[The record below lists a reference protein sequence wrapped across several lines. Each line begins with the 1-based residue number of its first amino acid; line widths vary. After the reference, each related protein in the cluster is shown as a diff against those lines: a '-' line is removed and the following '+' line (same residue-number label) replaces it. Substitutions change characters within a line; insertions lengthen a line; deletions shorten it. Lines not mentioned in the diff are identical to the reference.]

1 MKDKTNN
8 ALSIFIKASMPVI
21 AIAGLILGQFVTFG
35 AKFSF
40 GVTDTTKMIL
50 SAVALFFF
58 YMPIRDIF
66 LQTFNGSQKT
76 KDKKDA
82 YQKGVDF
89 VCADR
94 TKAFKEYCLIE
105 YEERKEKTVNTI
117 LRNTEH
123 TFISLREKYKFDADL
138 VKSDTELSKRDRR
151 ALLRAICE
159 ERKIKPEN
167 VDTILPSGK
176 HVANNHR
183 RVRSNPERLSART
196 LTVKSIT
203 SVISCVAFVSIGLSL
218 VEGTTAVEIIT
229 TVVMLV
235 GLCLWQMFSAF
246 TAARQINNE
255 YLNELSEK
263 TMFLLEFEEH
273 IEHHPVQAAAMPSAV
288 NVPYV
293 RRDTD
298 LPEEN
303 PNYILTLTKK

>member
-66 LQTFNGSQKT
+66 LQTFNGSQRT

-89 VCADR
+89 VCKNH

-105 YEERKEKTVNTI
+105 YEERKEKTVDTI
-117 LRNTEH
+117 LRNTEY
-123 TFISLREKYKFDADL
+123 TFKSLRENYKFDAAL
-138 VKSDTELSKRDRR
+138 VKADTDLSKRDRG
-151 ALLRAICE
+151 ALLRAIRE
-159 ERKIKPEN
+159 ERRIKPET

-176 HVANNHR
+176 RVAHSHR
-183 RVRSNPERLSART
+183 RVRSNPELLSART

-229 TVVMLV
+229 TVVLLV

-255 YLNELSEK
+255 FCNELSEK
-263 TMFLLEFEEH
+263 TMFLLEFEEYTKRNT
-273 IEHHPVQAAAMPSAV
+273 PTAV
-288 NVPYV
+288 
-293 RRDTD
+293 TIAGQT
-298 LPEEN
+298 EE
-303 PNYILTLTKK
+303 PRETYKMIIQKEE

>member
-58 YMPIRDIF
+58 YVPIRDIF
-66 LQTFNGSQKT
+66 LQTFNGSQRT
-76 KDKKDA
+76 RDKKAA

-105 YEERKEKTVNTI
+105 YEERKKKTVDAI
-117 LRNTEH
+117 LRNTEY
-123 TFISLREKYKFDADL
+123 TFKSLCEKYKFDADL
-138 VKSDTELSKRDRR
+138 VNADTDLSKRDRR
-151 ALLRAICE
+151 ALLRAIRE

-176 HVANNHR
+176 HATHNHR
-183 RVRSNPERLSART
+183 RVRSNPELLSART

-203 SVISCVAFVSIGLSL
+203 SIISCVAFVSIGLSL

-255 YLNELSEK
+255 YCNQLSEK

-273 IEHHPVQAAAMPSAV
+273 MKGAPRERAEEKTELAAADIPVSLAKQ
-288 NVPYV
+288 PYTV
-293 RRDTD
+293 TITRN
-298 LPEEN
+298 E
-303 PNYILTLTKK
+303 